1 MERCENSMS
10 DNKMYTAQ
18 RKIIKKSTSNN
29 TKVIGILTIVFLSLL
44 VFSLCFLLIP
54 FDLNNDKLYVF
65 RMIGSFSLYF
75 SLSYFVVLGASKEI
89 VNAGIGFTIFM
100 SIVFLISA
108 IFSLILTYNA
118 MIDQNFFA
126 NKKSVLKDYS
136 FIKEYIYQLLILY
149 YVGLLI
155 LGVVCKLLDYSIG
168 VLVAFIIFSPIVLIG
183 YIVYLI
189 YLLIDSEEEKKQ
201 NLALVIIL
209 LIGMPPIGIFAA
221 IIFLAQKGSLDIEIS
236 SDSSTET
243 VYSVYDGG
251 YERILTRDSYD
262 SLTYSDIYKD
272 DLGHYWVQDKDNSDC
287 FYKKD

>member
-1 MERCENSMS
+1 MS
-10 DNKMYTAQ
+10 NNKMYTAQ
-18 RKIIKKSTSNN
+18 RKIIRKSTKSN
-29 TKVIGILTIVFLSLL
+29 TKAIGVLTIVFLSLL
-44 VFSLCFLLIP
+44 IFSLCFLLIP
-54 FDLNNDKLYVF
+54 FKLNNDNLYVF

-75 SLSYFVVLGASKEI
+75 TLSYFVVLGASKEI
-89 VNAGIGFTIFM
+89 VNSGIGFTIFM
-100 SIVFLISA
+100 SIVFLITA
-108 IFSLILTYNA
+108 IFSLILTYNSLTN
-118 MIDQNFFA
+118 QNFFA

-136 FIKEYIYQLLILY
+136 FIKEYIYELLILY

-168 VLVAFIIFSPIVLIG
+168 ILVAFIIFSPIVLIG

-189 YLLIDSEEEKKQ
+189 CLLIDSDEEKKQ

-209 LIGMPPIGIFAA
+209 LIGMPPVGIFAA

-262 SLTYSDIYKD
+262 SLTYCDVYKD
-272 DLGHYWVQDKDNSDC
+272 DLGNYWVQDKDQSDC
-287 FYKKD
+287 FYKKN

>member
-1 MERCENSMS
+1 MS
-10 DNKMYTAQ
+10 NNKMYTAQ
-18 RKIIKKSTSNN
+18 RKIIRKSTKSN
-29 TKVIGILTIVFLSLL
+29 TKAILVLTIVFLSLL

-54 FDLNNDKLYVF
+54 FKLNNDNLYVF

-75 SLSYFVVLGASKEI
+75 TLSYFVVLGASKEI
-89 VNAGIGFTIFM
+89 VNSGIGFTIFM
-100 SIVFLISA
+100 SIVFLITA
-108 IFSLILTYNA
+108 IFSLILTYNSLT
-118 MIDQNFFA
+118 DQNFFA

-136 FIKEYIYQLLILY
+136 FIKEYIYELLILY

-168 VLVAFIIFSPIVLIG
+168 ILVAFIIFSPIVLIG

-189 YLLIDSEEEKKQ
+189 YLLIDSDEEKKQ

-243 VYSVYDGG
+243 VYSVNDGG

-262 SLTYSDIYKD
+262 PLTYCDVYKD
-272 DLGHYWVQDKDNSDC
+272 DLGNYWVQDKDQSDC
-287 FYKKD
+287 FYKKN